1 MNLWQVWLRLRL
13 TPSRVRS
20 LSVVGVA
27 AVAVVA
33 DSKGNVVGSDLM
45 GDLSRSLN
53 DSLDNRGVSHSTNGS
68 EGMDSREHRGSSV
81 GESSENDSGVSLS
94 LPLAVVVAKAM
105 VAKAGVANSSNS
117 RGGGDH
123 RVVDDGKHRWVVD
136 QGGGGSQDCG
146 ASGNDSGVSIGIPL
160 DDGMSQGEPVAETV
174 VAQTSVANSSN
185 SRGGDHG
192 VVDHR
197 EDRGVVDQRGG
208 GSQDLGVSGKDCGIS
223 VPLAIVAMEAIAVVA
238 NSDGDSV
245 GSDLMADLSG
255 GHLNGLDN
263 RAAVHGTNRGKGVR
277 RSNHGGSGGIGESRS
292 EKLGVGLGG
301 GRGRGNDCLK
311 NLVLDFQ

>member
-1 MNLWQVWLRLRL
+1 MQYNTKSGFLGSMNLWQVWLRLRL

-68 EGMDSREHRGSSV
+68 EGVDSREHRGSSV

-94 LPLAVVVAKAM
+94 LPLAVVVSKAM
-105 VAKAGVANSSNS
+105 VAKTGVANSGNS

-123 RVVDDGKHRWVVD
+123 RVVDDGKHRW
-136 QGGGGSQDCG
+136 
-146 ASGNDSGVSIGIPL
+146 
-160 DDGMSQGEPVAETV
+160 
-174 VAQTSVANSSN
+174 
-185 SRGGDHG
+185 
-192 VVDHR
+192 
-197 EDRGVVDQRGG
+197 VVDQRGG

-263 RAAVHGTNRGKGVR
+263 RAAVHSANRGKGVR

-301 GRGRGNDCLK
+301 GRGRGNDC
-311 NLVLDFQ
+311 

>member
-1 MNLWQVWLRLRL
+1 MQYNTKSGFLGSMNLWQVWLRLRL

-53 DSLDNRGVSHSTNGS
+53 DSLDNRGVSHSTNRS

-81 GESSENDSGVSLS
+81 GESSKNDSGVSLS

-105 VAKAGVANSSNS
+105 VAKTGVANSSNS

-123 RVVDDGKHRWVVD
+123 RVVDDGKHRWVMD

-146 ASGNDSGVSIGIPL
+146 ASGNDGGVSIGIPL
-160 DDGMSQGEPVAETV
+160 DDGVSQGETVAE
-174 VAQTSVANSSN
+174 TSVANSSN

-197 EDRGVVDQRGG
+197 EDGGVVDQRGG
-208 GSQDLGVSGKDCGIS
+208 GSQDLGVSSKDCGVS

-238 NSDGDSV
+238 NSDGESV
-245 GSDLMADLSG
+245 GSDLVADLSG

-263 RAAVHGTNRGKGVR
+263 RAAVHSTNRGKGVR
-277 RSNHGGSGGIGESRS
+277 RSKHGGSGGVGESRS
-292 EKLGVGLGG
+292 EELGVGLGG
-301 GRGRGNDCLK
+301 GRGRGNDC
-311 NLVLDFQ
+311 

>member
-1 MNLWQVWLRLRL
+1 MQYNTKSGFLGSMNLWQVWLRLRL

-20 LSVVGVA
+20 LSVVWVA

-68 EGMDSREHRGSSV
+68 EGMDSRV

-105 VAKAGVANSSNS
+105 VAKTGVANSSNS

-136 QGGGGSQDCG
+136 QGGGG
-146 ASGNDSGVSIGIPL
+146 
-160 DDGMSQGEPVAETV
+160 
-174 VAQTSVANSSN
+174 
-185 SRGGDHG
+185 
-192 VVDHR
+192 
-197 EDRGVVDQRGG
+197 
-208 GSQDLGVSGKDCGIS
+208 
-223 VPLAIVAMEAIAVVA
+223 
-238 NSDGDSV
+238 
-245 GSDLMADLSG
+245 
-255 GHLNGLDN
+255 
-263 RAAVHGTNRGKGVR
+263 
-277 RSNHGGSGGIGESRS
+277 
-292 EKLGVGLGG
+292 
-301 GRGRGNDCLK
+301 
-311 NLVLDFQ
+311 

>member
-1 MNLWQVWLRLRL
+1 MQYNTKSGFLGSMNLWQVWLRLRL

-81 GESSENDSGVSLS
+81 GESSKNDSGVSLS

-105 VAKAGVANSSNS
+105 VAKTG
-117 RGGGDH
+117 
-123 RVVDDGKHRWVVD
+123 
-136 QGGGGSQDCG
+136 
-146 ASGNDSGVSIGIPL
+146 
-160 DDGMSQGEPVAETV
+160 
-174 VAQTSVANSSN
+174 VANSSN

-208 GSQDLGVSGKDCGIS
+208 GSQDLGVSSKDCGVS
-223 VPLAIVAMEAIAVVA
+223 
-238 NSDGDSV
+238 
-245 GSDLMADLSG
+245 
-255 GHLNGLDN
+255 
-263 RAAVHGTNRGKGVR
+263 
-277 RSNHGGSGGIGESRS
+277 
-292 EKLGVGLGG
+292 
-301 GRGRGNDCLK
+301 
-311 NLVLDFQ
+311 

>member
-1 MNLWQVWLRLRL
+1 MQYNTKSGFLGSMNLWQVWLRLRL

-27 AVAVVA
+27 AIAVVA
-33 DSKGNVVGSDLM
+33 DSKGNMVGSDLM

-81 GESSENDSGVSLS
+81 GESSKNDSGVSLS
-94 LPLAVVVAKAM
+94 LPLAVV

-160 DDGMSQGEPVAETV
+160 DDGMSQGEPVAEAM

-197 EDRGVVDQRGG
+197 EDRGVVDQRCG

-238 NSDGDSV
+238 NSDGESV
-245 GSDLMADLSG
+245 GSDLVADLSG

-277 RSNHGGSGGIGESRS
+277 RSKDWASSVVKSVE
-292 EKLGVGLGG
+292 
-301 GRGRGNDCLK
+301 
-311 NLVLDFQ
+311 

>member
-1 MNLWQVWLRLRL
+1 MQYNTKSGFLGSMNLWQVWLRLRL

-53 DSLDNRGVSHSTNGS
+53 GS

-81 GESSENDSGVSLS
+81 GESSKNDSGVSLS

-105 VAKAGVANSSNS
+105 VAKTGVANSSNS

-136 QGGGGSQDCG
+136 Q
-146 ASGNDSGVSIGIPL
+146 
-160 DDGMSQGEPVAETV
+160 
-174 VAQTSVANSSN
+174 
-185 SRGGDHG
+185 
-192 VVDHR
+192 
-197 EDRGVVDQRGG
+197 
-208 GSQDLGVSGKDCGIS
+208 
-223 VPLAIVAMEAIAVVA
+223 
-238 NSDGDSV
+238 
-245 GSDLMADLSG
+245 
-255 GHLNGLDN
+255 
-263 RAAVHGTNRGKGVR
+263 
-277 RSNHGGSGGIGESRS
+277 
-292 EKLGVGLGG
+292 
-301 GRGRGNDCLK
+301 
-311 NLVLDFQ
+311 

>member
-68 EGMDSREHRGSSV
+68 EGMDSREHRGGSV
-81 GESSENDSGVSLS
+81 GESSKNNSGISLS

-105 VAKAGVANSSNS
+105 VAKTSVANSSNS

-136 QGGGGSQDCG
+136 QGVGGSQDCG

-160 DDGMSQGEPVAETV
+160 DDGMSQGETVAETM

-208 GSQDLGVSGKDCGIS
+208 SSQDLGVSSKDCGIS
-223 VPLAIVAMEAIAVVA
+223 VPLAIAVVA

-263 RAAVHGTNRGKGVR
+263 RAAVHSTNRGKGVR
-277 RSNHGGSGGIGESRS
+277 RSIHGGSGGIGESRS

-301 GRGRGNDCLK
+301 GRGRGNDC
-311 NLVLDFQ
+311 

>member
-1 MNLWQVWLRLRL
+1 MQYNTKSGFLGSMNLWQVWLRLRL

-27 AVAVVA
+27 AVAMVA

-45 GDLSRSLN
+45 CDLSRSLN

-68 EGMDSREHRGSSV
+68 KGMDSREHRGSSV
-81 GESSENDSGVSLS
+81 GESSKNDSGVSLS

-105 VAKAGVANSSNS
+105 VAKTGVADSSNS

-160 DDGMSQGEPVAETV
+160 DDGMSQGET
-174 VAQTSVANSSN
+174 VAQTSIADSSN
-185 SRGGDHG
+185 SRGSDHG

-245 GSDLMADLSG
+245 GSHFMADLSG
-255 GHLNGLDN
+255 GHLNGLDD
-263 RAAVHGTNRGKGVR
+263 RAAVDGANRGKGVR
-277 RSNHGGSGGIGESRS
+277 RSNHGGSGGIG
-292 EKLGVGLGG
+292 LGG
-301 GRGRGNDCLK
+301 GRGRGNDC
-311 NLVLDFQ
+311 

>member
-94 LPLAVVVAKAM
+94 LPLAIVAEAM
-105 VAKAGVANSSNS
+105 VANSHGNSVCSNF
-117 RGGGDH
+117 
-123 RVVDDGKHRWVVD
+123 
-136 QGGGGSQDCG
+136 
-146 ASGNDSGVSIGIPL
+146 
-160 DDGMSQGEPVAETV
+160 
-174 VAQTSVANSSN
+174 
-185 SRGGDHG
+185 
-192 VVDHR
+192 
-197 EDRGVVDQRGG
+197 
-208 GSQDLGVSGKDCGIS
+208 
-223 VPLAIVAMEAIAVVA
+223 
-238 NSDGDSV
+238 
-245 GSDLMADLSG
+245 MADLGRS
-255 GHLNGLDN
+255 HLNRLDDRVAGN
-263 RAAVHGTNRGKGVR
+263 STNGGKAESCGSR
-277 RSNHGGSGGIGESRS
+277 DHGGSGVRESGENLR
-292 EKLGVGLGG
+292 VGLRGG
-301 GRGRGNDCLK
+301 GVVGSSIIYRSK
-311 NLVLDFQ
+311 